1 MSPGRGESLLKVPLP
16 ERGEGP
22 GVRGRG
28 ASAIAHVLLLATL
41 LCSAARAEDPN
52 SAVLPKA
59 LEGVGFDQRLDAALP
74 LETPLV
80 DETGRAVTLG
90 TYFGQRPAIVA
101 LVYYDCPMLCTLVLN
116 GLVSSMKAL
125 DFLPGRD
132 FEVIAVSFDPREKP
146 ELARAKRATYL
157 ERYARPGTEQG
168 FHFLTGDAAAIG
180 SLTQAAGFRYSFDQA
195 SGQFAHPA
203 GILVAT
209 PQGRISRYL
218 FGADFAPRDLRLA
231 LVESAAG
238 RIGTITDQVMLFCF
252 HYDPASGRY
261 TTAVMNLI
269 RAGGLA
275 TVLSLGLFVTV
286 MWRRDKKAS

>member
-1 MSPGRGESLLKVPLP
+1 LIL
-16 ERGEGP
+16 
-22 GVRGRG
+22 G
-28 ASAIAHVLLLATL
+28 AVLLAG
-41 LCSAARAEDPN
+41 AARAEDPN

-59 LEGVGFDQRLDAALP
+59 LEGVGFDQKLDAPLP
-74 LETPLV
+74 LETPLF

-146 ELARAKRATYL
+146 ELARAKRASYL

-180 SLTQAAGFRYSFDQA
+180 ALTKAAGFRYSFDQA

-286 MWRRDKKAS
+286 MWRRDKKAA

>member
-1 MSPGRGESLLKVPLP
+1 
-16 ERGEGP
+16 
-22 GVRGRG
+22 
-28 ASAIAHVLLLATL
+28 
-41 LCSAARAEDPN
+41 
-52 SAVLPKA
+52 
-59 LEGVGFDQRLDAALP
+59 
-74 LETPLV
+74 
-80 DETGRAVTLG
+80 
-90 TYFGQRPAIVA
+90 
-101 LVYYDCPMLCTLVLN
+101 
-116 GLVSSMKAL
+116 MKAL

-132 FEVIAVSFDPREKP
+132 FEVVAVSFDPRETP
-146 ELARAKRATYL
+146 DLARAKRAAYV
-157 ERYARPGTEQG
+157 ERYARPGTEEG
-168 FHFLTGDAAAIG
+168 FHFLTGEAAAIG
-180 SLTQAAGFRYSFDQA
+180 ALTKAAGFRYSFDEA

-269 RAGGLA
+269 RVGGLA

-286 MWRRDKKAS
+286 MWRRDKKAA